1 MQLKRNPQRQR
12 RGVGVLARLRGG
24 RGDDGVAM
32 LTVILAGAVIS
43 ALAMVAATVS
53 INNLRNAGRDRV
65 AGGALGAA
73 EAGLAEAVSYL
84 STATAGELLCSP
96 TCATNPWG
104 NKTSPQAITYPD
116 GRSAKVYITVVQ
128 AFSPPA
134 QKMAIFTIHSTGTSG
149 SGPGMRVLEQT
160 VTGKPVEIPIG
171 VYANTINVSGTPQTY
186 AESVFTKSCIS
197 GRNQMRFGNALDPY
211 FGIPPSAHSI
221 KWISEK
227 NSSCSATESNN
238 IHRTATCNPTYPY
251 DQDALGGAISSPCS
265 APNNTSKF
273 TQADLDT
280 YGRGLNQD
288 ELALLRTQAKAIGQY
303 WTSPTGWVAP
313 NPNIYPNAVMFFDVG
328 PNDTVTIQSELD
340 SYYWDGVSCSTAGT
354 PRSLI
359 IVVNNSSSGTGGM
372 VLNSNSKLAGAI
384 FVANGSLSF
393 NGTVTW
399 TGTIWADVIERWNG
413 SATAQLTDCFLK
425 NLPGGLMRI
434 TPTRFRE
441 VDR

>member
-1 MQLKRNPQRQR
+1 MNLTHPQDHADR
-12 RGVGVLARLRGG
+12 RRSLLTRLGG
-24 RGDDGVAM
+24 RRDDDGVAM

-73 EAGLAEAVSYL
+73 EAGVAEAVSYL
-84 STATAGELLCSP
+84 STATAGELACWP
-96 TCATNPWG
+96 TCTTNPWG
-104 NKTSPQAITYPD
+104 NLATPKTITYPD
-116 GRSAKVYITVVQ
+116 GRTAKVYIRVVQ
-128 AFSPPA
+128 RFLPPA
-134 QKMAIFTIHSTGTSG
+134 QKVATYTIHSTGTSG
-149 SGPGMRVLEQT
+149 SGPGTRVLEQT
-160 VTGKPVEIPIG
+160 VVGKPVEIPIG

-186 AESVFTKSCIS
+186 AESVFTKNCIS
-197 GRNQMRFGNALDPY
+197 GRNQMRFGTAVDPY
-211 FGIPPSAHSI
+211 FGIPPSAHTV

-238 IHRTATCNPTYPY
+238 IHRTSACNSTYPY
-251 DQDALGGAISSPCS
+251 DQDAQGGPISSPCS
-265 APNNTSKF
+265 APLNSSKF

-288 ELALLRTQAKAIGQY
+288 ELALLRTQAKSIGQY
-303 WTSPTGWVAP
+303 WTSSSGWVAP
-313 NPNIYPNAVMFFDVG
+313 DPNVYPNAVMFFDVG
-328 PNDTVTIQSELD
+328 PNETVTIQSELD
-340 SYYWDGVSCSTAGT
+340 AYFWDGATCDATTT
-354 PRSLI
+354 PKSVI

-393 NGTVTW
+393 NGSVTW

-413 SATAQLTDCFLK
+413 SATAQLTPCFLE